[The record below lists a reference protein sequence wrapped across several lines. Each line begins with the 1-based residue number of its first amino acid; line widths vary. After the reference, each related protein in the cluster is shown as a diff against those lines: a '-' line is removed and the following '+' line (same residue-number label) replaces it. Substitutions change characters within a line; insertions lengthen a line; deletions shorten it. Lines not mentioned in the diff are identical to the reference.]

1 MPFSK
6 YVKLRKSER
15 EPMPGAT
22 KTASVDP
29 NEQMIVTLILRPRPA
44 GRKQPSLDKLVAS
57 GQRISRE
64 QLAASYG
71 ADPADVEKVSEF
83 AAAKGLAVANV
94 NEAARSVVLTGKAG
108 DFAKAFKVELDY
120 YGHPGGSYRGRVGAV
135 SIPTELSK
143 IVESVHGLDNRPQAE
158 AHFRLPANPSATAV
172 SYTALQVARAYSFPT
187 GLNGS
192 GETIGIIELGG
203 GFTQSDLNTYFS
215 GLGISPAPSVVAVS
229 VDGAQNQP
237 TGDTSGPD
245 TEVMLDI
252 EVAGAVAPGASIVV
266 YFAPNTDAG
275 FLDAINQAVTDTT
288 NKPSVISISWG
299 GPESTWTAQSLES
312 YNSALQSASAVG
324 VTVCVAAGDNGSS
337 DGVNDGADH
346 VDFPASSPYS
356 LACGGT
362 TLTISGGTIS
372 SEVVWNELAS
382 NEGATGGGVS
392 TTFALPTWQSN
403 ISVPTSGSFQ
413 GRGLPDVA
421 GDADPTTGYQVQVDG
436 SSFAVG
442 GTSAVAPLWAG
453 LIALFNQSLG
463 NAVGYL
469 NPTLYQTIA
478 LESGTFHDITS
489 GNNGDFSAG
498 PGWDACTGWGSP
510 DGTGLLTA
518 VSGGTTP
525 APTPTPTPASSGNA
539 LPMRT
544 PAPTPTGMPRPT
556 PTARPIKRPKPAP
569 TKKRKPAPTKKRKST
584 PPKKRKPG
592 PAKKQKTTPT
602 KRGKTAMKRAR
613 KTAIKRSRRSATKR
627 GRRR

>member
-1 MPFSK
+1 
-6 YVKLRKSER
+6 
-15 EPMPGAT
+15 
-22 KTASVDP
+22 
-29 NEQMIVTLILRPRPA
+29 
-44 GRKQPSLDKLVAS
+44 VAS

-120 YGHPGGSYRGRVGAV
+120 YDHPGGSYRGRVGAV

-143 IVESVHGLDNRPQAE
+143 IVQSVHGLDNRPQAE
-158 AHFRLPANPSATAV
+158 AHFRVQANPSATAV
-172 SYTALQVARAYSFPT
+172 SYTALQVAQAYSFPT

-382 NEGATGGGVS
+382 SEGATGGGVS

-403 ISVPTSGSFQ
+403 TNVPTTGSFQ

-463 NAVGYL
+463 HAVGYL

-478 LESGTFHDITS
+478 LKSGTFHDITS

-510 DGTGLLTA
+510 DGTGLLPA
-518 VSGGTTP
+518 VSAGTTP

-539 LPMRT
+539 RPMRT

-556 PTARPIKRPKPAP
+556 PTPRPIKRPKPAP

-584 PPKKRKPG
+584 LPKKHKPG

-613 KTAIKRSRRSATKR
+613 KAAIKRSRRSATKR